1 MEIKIFVG
9 LERLL
14 KKYDITVQSVAKII
28 KVPSIIYMNLE
39 SLIKQNNECENN
51 PKKSSTTK
59 VGEHNLRGYSM
70 FMVWMFD
77 GVKNKHDVYQGED
90 SMKKF
95 CLSLKEHAME
105 IINFEKKNII
115 PLTKSI
121 YHMSVT

>member
-1 MEIKIFVG
+1 
-9 LERLL
+9 
-14 KKYDITVQSVAKII
+14 
-28 KVPSIIYMNLE
+28 
-39 SLIKQNNECENN
+39 
-51 PKKSSTTK
+51 
-59 VGEHNLRGYSM
+59 M
-70 FMVWMFD
+70 FTVWMFD